1 MSAPAGCGHKDTATK
16 SVDHLVSGGKQL
28 RGHSEAEHPGSAGV
42 DNQLELRRLG
52 REGGRYRG
60 ANGVMG
66 DLTCRS
72 SKRPAATGLASN
84 RWPKPEESSGVEER
98 SGLDRSRKRS
108 ASGTQ
113 RPEGGPPFSAPVSSV
128 ATERPDTRRTVCGH
142 RFVVLTATGSMT
154 STAGRPSS
162 NSSRSNGLTV

>member
-1 MSAPAGCGHKDTATK
+1 MMDVYEICEADNPHS
-16 SVDHLVSGGKQL
+16 SQL
-28 RGHSEAEHPGSAGV
+28 S
-42 DNQLELRRLG
+42 NQELIDYS
-52 REGGRYRG
+52 EGGRYRG

-66 DLTCRS
+66 DLIITCRS
-72 SKRPAATGLASN
+72 SKRPAATGLAAN